1 MQYLFTSKYQVRHSF
16 QISNP
21 SSSLVESFQYCV
33 HFLLQEWISYFSGHF
48 WWSSEVVREAFLKL
62 YQPGSVLQLSVK
74 PQKGYIFDWYFF
86 STTTCTC
93 IFLFIFILQITYWYV
108 GWFVYAMKKGTNKAG
123 QLCSLPQENSP
134 GHRQLKSCYL
144 PQWYTLTVLKYFFLW
159 NIFMPLTGSTFV
171 LSCLSVVNSCMK
183 QKTIVFIR
191 RPSLMLG
198 ICSKC
203 YRYVQN

>member
-1 MQYLFTSKYQVRHSF
+1 MESVLFWCLYFRSFYSFVSDEYWHHITLFFFPFVVCIIAMQYLFTSKYQVRHSF

-86 STTTCTC
+86 STTTCTY

-108 GWFVYAMKKGTNKAG
+108 CWFVYVMKNA
-123 QLCSLPQENSP
+123 LCFRKTALIIDNWSLAISRNDI
-134 GHRQLKSCYL
+134 L
-144 PQWYTLTVLKYFFLW
+144 
-159 NIFMPLTGSTFV
+159 
-171 LSCLSVVNSCMK
+171 
-183 QKTIVFIR
+183 
-191 RPSLMLG
+191 
-198 ICSKC
+198 
-203 YRYVQN
+203 

>member
-1 MQYLFTSKYQVRHSF
+1 M
-16 QISNP
+16 
-21 SSSLVESFQYCV
+21 

-62 YQPGSVLQLSVK
+62 YHPGSVLQLSMK
-74 PQKGYIFDWYFF
+74 PQKGYIFDWYIFF
-86 STTTCTC
+86 PTC

-108 GWFVYAMKKGTNKAG
+108 GWFVYVMKKGTNKAG

-144 PQWYTLTVLKYFFLW
+144 PQWYTLTVLKYFFSW

-171 LSCLSVVNSCMK
+171 LSCLCVC
-183 QKTIVFIR
+183 
-191 RPSLMLG
+191 L
-198 ICSKC
+198 
-203 YRYVQN
+203 